1 MISYVTD
8 YVMKK
13 DKKRSEF
20 LGLIT
25 KWDKESLYTFLQKIG
40 QAYMKLREV
49 GALEAAWYV

>member
-20 LGLIT
+20 MSVIT
-25 KWDKESLYTFLQKIG
+25 KEDNNSMYTFL
-40 QAYMKLREV
+40 
-49 GALEAAWYV
+49 